1 MELSN
6 HAKPA
11 HTLVFSRLSWELEE
25 NFVVLKSAI
34 FDSLNNKS
42 SYLVAHKWQRGREQK
57 REKNINPLMT
67 QQEQMLTAAQNEL
80 SHAPLTHLYVT
91 SVTCCQQSSCLSS
104 RQEMVTTRTGTTG
117 ACCCP
122 SQQIQTYYWHWWY
135 ILLLIWVV
143 DRTTSFWWHHRLNYD
158 LLIKS
163 PFSSRKSLIMW
174 FEFDTVER
182 RKGNLFTERIAVLT
196 EREDLGFNRH

>member
-1 MELSN
+1 M
-6 HAKPA
+6 
-11 HTLVFSRLSWELEE
+11 
-25 NFVVLKSAI
+25 
-34 FDSLNNKS
+34 
-42 SYLVAHKWQRGREQK
+42 RGREQK

-104 RQEMVTTRTGTTG
+104 RQEMVTTGTGTTG

-143 DRTTSFWWHHRLNYD
+143 DRTTSFWWHHRLNYEQ
-158 LLIKS
+158 IKS

-174 FEFDTVER
+174 LVFDTVEQ

-196 EREDLGFNRH
+196 EREDLGFNRHEITCLLWTTESLFEV